1 MWMTV
6 FVVISV
12 ENGLIGEVKVYLSRD
27 GADQAQCRWLRRS
40 GIKTDKET
48 ERLTDQG
55 SGIAV
60 LECEIRP

>member
-6 FVVISV
+6 FVVVSM
-12 ENGLIGEVKVYLSRD
+12 EGGLIGEVMVFLSRD

-40 GIKTDKET
+40 GIKTDKDR